1 MVKVE
6 RRGQAH
12 LRDKEIRIALQI
24 EVNRAHGR
32 SLLEGISEY
41 AIDHRNWRLS
51 LLNANEILRKETL
64 EEYDAFIVRIMDKHT
79 ANMFAAV
86 GKPIVDVYGRTD
98 ESPFTTIHLDDE
110 AIGEMAAEFFAGRYF
125 TNCAYCGFGGI
136 RFSKARGE
144 AFARHCARRGL
155 KCFDY
160 AEVQHGDAIK
170 DTFFRNERIDN
181 DPNPA
186 ALREWVESLPKPIG
200 IFCSND
206 LRAVQLL
213 MALEKSKVV
222 VGRDVAVL
230 GVDNDMVL
238 CMTANP
244 TLSSID
250 TGVNVLGRH
259 AARLLDEELA
269 GAPAGRHILHCPLR
283 VIERQSTNIWPFKT
297 PWLGSALSFIQDKLS
312 EGVTATD
319 VVKYV
324 GYSHPVVN
332 RAFKNETG
340 FSIKQEIARARIER
354 AMRLL
359 KSTDKTTVEIATLCG
374 FATVQYFTSSFTT
387 KLGLSPSAWRQK
399 QVKF

>member
-1 MVKVE
+1 MPM
-6 RRGQAH
+6 RGT
-12 LRDKEIRIALQI
+12 LRHTGGRDEEVRIALQI

-51 LLNANEILRKETL
+51 LIDADEILHKKTL
-64 EEYDAFIVRIMDKHT
+64 EKYDAFIVRIMDKRT
-79 ANMFAAV
+79 ANIFAAA
-86 GKPIVDVYGRTD
+86 GKSIVDVYGRTD

-110 AIGEMAAEFFAGRYF
+110 AIGQMAAEYFAGRYF
-125 TNCAYCGFGGI
+125 THCAYCGFGGV

-144 AFARHCARRGL
+144 AFARHCVQRGL
-155 KCFDY
+155 TCFDY
-160 AEVQHGDAIK
+160 AKAQHNDIIK

-181 DPNPA
+181 DKDPA
-186 ALREWVESLPKPIG
+186 ALRAWVESLPKPIG

-213 MALEKSKVV
+213 MALDKSKVA

-230 GVDNDMVL
+230 GVDNDTVL

-250 TGVNVLGRH
+250 TGANALGRR
-259 AARLLDEELA
+259 AAQLLDEDLA
-269 GAPAGRHILHCPLR
+269 GTPAGRRVLHGPLR
-283 VIERQSTNIWPFKT
+283 VVERQSTNLWPFVT
-297 PWLGSALSFIQDKLS
+297 PWLGKALSFIQDHLAS
-312 EGVTATD
+312 GVTAAE

-332 RAFKNETG
+332 RAFKKETG
-340 FSIKQEIARARIER
+340 YTMKQEIVRQRLER
-354 AMRLL
+354 SARLL
-359 KSTDKTTVEIATLCG
+359 RSTDKTTAEISDLCG
-374 FATVQYFTSSFTT
+374 FATVQYFTTSFTEKFGT
-387 KLGLSPSAWRQK
+387 SPNIWRQ
-399 QVKF
+399 QQNG